1 MIAKFAIKQK
11 GGLGSVIDNPTVVM
25 ISTFVDV
32 LLSVDNEFIR
42 FKHTLDRRV
51 EPERLVIEFE
61 RCI

>member
-1 MIAKFAIKQK
+1 MIAKFAIKQE
-11 GGLGSVIDNPTVVM
+11 GGFRSVIDNPIVVM

-51 EPERLVIEFE
+51 EPERLVSEFE